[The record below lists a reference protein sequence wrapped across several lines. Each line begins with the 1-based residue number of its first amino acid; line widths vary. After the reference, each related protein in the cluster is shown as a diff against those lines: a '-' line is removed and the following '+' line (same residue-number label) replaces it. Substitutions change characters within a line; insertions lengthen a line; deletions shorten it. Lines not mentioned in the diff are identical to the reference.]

1 MLNLYNY
8 NVLRRGGSMKRTYQ
22 PNKSKAKKI
31 HGFFARKKAD
41 SGVVSAR
48 RKKGR
53 KKLTK

>member
-1 MLNLYNY
+1 
-8 NVLRRGGSMKRTYQ
+8 MKRTYQ

-31 HGFFARKKAD
+31 HGFFARKE
-41 SGVVSAR
+41 SGTGIVNAR